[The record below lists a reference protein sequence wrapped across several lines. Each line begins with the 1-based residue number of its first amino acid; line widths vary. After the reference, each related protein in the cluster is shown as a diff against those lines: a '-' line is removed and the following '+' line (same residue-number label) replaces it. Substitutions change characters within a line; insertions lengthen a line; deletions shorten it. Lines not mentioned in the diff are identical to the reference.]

1 MRGTK
6 MDEGR
11 YSLMDRFQR
20 LGGILN
26 WKEVV
31 WRQPQRASR
40 IDLDVLGAQ

>member
-26 WKEVV
+26 WKEVAGGSHREQV
-31 WRQPQRASR
+31 
-40 IDLDVLGAQ
+40 V